1 MSVQGFIN
9 RIRRQVGLPATPP
22 NIAADELQFDPVAG
36 LFYYMPDGGGAPQV
50 VQHRMLSG
58 MIIGNWE
65 EEASLEF
72 VPDPMHTFPGTFV
85 VGRQGVGD
93 YYLATDAPTFM
104 TSLIQGFDYQ
114 KVKPVFFD
122 GFYNRVCVLEFRVQ
136 APVGSPG
143 GSVGISIRRTD
154 TGVKQ
159 DFNGAVQIGAVREEC
174 CWLIVNRHR
183 P

>member
-1 MSVQGFIN
+1 MSVQGVIN
-9 RIRRQVGLPATPP
+9 RIRRQVGLPTVPP

-36 LFYYMPDGGGAPQV
+36 VFYFMPDEGGVAQI
-50 VQHRMLSG
+50 VQQRALSG
-58 MIIGNWE
+58 ILNGGWE
-65 EEASLEF
+65 EEGNLEWNAGPRNT
-72 VPDPMHTFPGTFV
+72 VPGVITL
-85 VGRQGVGD
+85 GRVGVGE

-159 DFNGAVQIGAVREEC
+159 DFNGAVQIYV
-174 CWLIVNRHR
+174 
-183 P
+183 PY

>member
-93 YYLATDAPTFM
+93 YYLDASGAGVPAGGLQQHIPLSGTAGKYNNATWVFQDTFNNRTIYAEVDDSLPSGAPG
-104 TSLIQGFDYQ
+104 TSI
-114 KVKPVFFD
+114 
-122 GFYNRVCVLEFRVQ
+122 
-136 APVGSPG
+136 A
-143 GSVGISIRRTD
+143 ITIRRSD
-154 TGVKQ
+154 TSVKQ
-159 DFNGAVQIGAVREEC
+159 ELNGRFR
-174 CWLIVNRHR
+174 LRLFY
-183 P
+183 